1 MRQVQAAKVES
12 FVFKKNKIWH
22 KCKILTFFWVFT
34 VYFYCWH
41 TSQESIEA
49 AGRLH
54 ARSLANW
61 SSDTEI
67 VLSTPAC
74 IWELLAR
81 RRPWRRPGDSASNHL
96 QLTTEHPGSYSV
108 VSTQKLQSS
117 SSINIGFGF
126 ILCFILFCNLFQRIR
141 HYMDWSLNSVQ
152 FLALKELHETFLDC
166 FLTTASKFD
175 KKKDEGK
182 CFFFFFFCSKFQY
195 G

>member
-1 MRQVQAAKVES
+1 MLAR
-12 FVFKKNKIWH
+12 NR
-22 KCKILTFFWVFT
+22 LR
-34 VYFYCWH
+34 
-41 TSQESIEA
+41 
-49 AGRLH
+49 RLH
-54 ARSLANW
+54 ARSLAR
-61 SSDTEI
+61 I
-67 VLSTPAC
+67 
-74 IWELLAR
+74 ILLTDLLILRSCWVHLPVFENCLAT